1 MLASNP
7 GSVHYKY
14 PPLLPHVTIFPTVP
28 LTQAQRNLLLNI
40 ARGGLLE
47 KLAVRAAAAA
57 AGEAGAADDE
67 PENPPGGADARDD
80 DDDDAAATDAPDAP
94 TTDPSLTTPAGCF
107 VSLHEKITHR
117 LRGCVG
123 RLDPE
128 MPLWRVVRETAGDV
142 LRDPRFTDTPVT
154 ADDIPILELEVSV
167 LSPPRL
173 AASPLDFDPP
183 TDGIYLIFGGRSG
196 FFLPQVAR
204 ETRWS
209 KQQLL
214 NRLCEEKLG
223 LPHDTWQKL
232 EAKLFTF
239 KVEVIGPEAV

>member
-1 MLASNP
+1 M
-7 GSVHYKY
+7 
-14 PPLLPHVTIFPTVP
+14 P
-28 LTQAQRNLLLNI
+28 LTPAQRVLLLNL
-40 ARGGLLE
+40 ARAGLLE
-47 KLAVRAAAAA
+47 RLATGTREGDDETPEKEGPATEVATAAEPV
-57 AGEAGAADDE
+57 AGEAELQDE
-67 PENPPGGADARDD
+67 
-80 DDDDAAATDAPDAP
+80 
-94 TTDPSLTTPAGCF
+94 LTTPAGCF
-107 VSLHEKITHR
+107 VSLHERDTHR

-167 LSPPRL
+167 LSPPRQ
-173 AASPLDFDPP
+173 AATPLDFDPLS
-183 TDGIYLIFGGRSG
+183 DGIYLIHGSRSG

-204 ETRWS
+204 ETGWS
-209 KQQLL
+209 KHQLL

-223 LPHDTWQKL
+223 LPHDTWQKP

>member
-1 MLASNP
+1 M
-7 GSVHYKY
+7 
-14 PPLLPHVTIFPTVP
+14 VP
-28 LTQAQRNLLLNI
+28 LTPGQRTFLLDI
-40 ARGGLLE
+40 ARAGLLE
-47 KLAVRAAAAA
+47 TLSNSSETAEAETATAAETAA
-57 AGEAGAADDE
+57 EKE
-67 PENPPGGADARDD
+67 
-80 DDDDAAATDAPDAP
+80 DAP
-94 TTDPSLTTPAGCF
+94 TVDPALMTPAGCF
-107 VSLHEKITHR
+107 VSLHEMESHR

-128 MPLWRVVRETAGDV
+128 MPLWQVVRETAGEV
-142 LRDPRFTDTPVT
+142 LHDPRFTDMPVT
-154 ADDIPILELEVSV
+154 SDDVAILEIEISV

-173 AASPLDFDPP
+173 AASPLDFEPF
-183 TDGIYLIFGGRSG
+183 TDGIYLIHGSRSG

-223 LPHDTWQKL
+223 LPRDTWQKP

-239 KVEVIGPEAV
+239 KVEVIGPEAVKR

>member
-1 MLASNP
+1 
-7 GSVHYKY
+7 
-14 PPLLPHVTIFPTVP
+14 VP
-28 LTQAQRNLLLNI
+28 LTPAQRILLLTI
-40 ARGGLLE
+40 ARAGLLE
-47 KLAVRAAAAA
+47 KLGSGVSRDIRKGDATPDSA
-57 AGEAGAADDE
+57 AGATSVARSPVPQDAQTCDADVEVVADEPDAADAADATATDAADD
-67 PENPPGGADARDD
+67 AVA
-80 DDDDAAATDAPDAP
+80 AP

-107 VSLHEKITHR
+107 VSLHEKETHR

-142 LRDPRFTDTPVT
+142 LRDPRFTDMPVT
-154 ADDIPILELEVSV
+154 AADLPILELEISV
-167 LSPPRL
+167 LSPPHQ
-173 AASPLDFDPP
+173 AKDPLDFDPLS
-183 TDGIYLIFGGRSG
+183 DGIYLIHGNRSG

-209 KQQLL
+209 KHQLL
-214 NRLCEEKLG
+214 SRLCEEKLG
-223 LPHDTWQKL
+223 LPHDTWRKP

>member
-1 MLASNP
+1 
-7 GSVHYKY
+7 
-14 PPLLPHVTIFPTVP
+14 VP
-28 LTQAQRNLLLNI
+28 LTQAQRILLLNL
-40 ARGGLLE
+40 ARAGLLE
-47 KLAVRAAAAA
+47 KLTSGPQGEAEVAAAA
-57 AGEAGAADDE
+57 AGEKAE
-67 PENPPGGADARDD
+67 E
-80 DDDDAAATDAPDAP
+80 AAANENAP
-94 TTDPSLTTPAGCF
+94 TTDSELTAPAGCF
-107 VSLHEKITHR
+107 VSLHEKVTHR

-142 LRDPRFTDTPVT
+142 LHDPRFTDIPVT
-154 ADDIPILELEVSV
+154 VDDIPILELEISV

-173 AASPLDFDPP
+173 AADPLDFDPL
-183 TDGIYLIFGGRSG
+183 TDGIYLIHGSRTG

-214 NRLCEEKLG
+214 NRLCDEKLG
-223 LPHDTWQKL
+223 LPCDAWQNP